1 MYHAIVRR
9 KLKKAFEAINAGDY
23 SGIVAQFAAQH
34 RHAMYGHHAL
44 AGERRSL
51 QSTTRWYERL
61 KRLLPDLRFEIQSI
75 AVTGW
80 PWDTRALVSWTDGFT
95 LPDGSRGNNQGV
107 HELRLAWGKVVA
119 LEVHCD
125 TAKLEAYC
133 ARMNQLGLVEAAAA
147 PITDV
152 EAVQLA

>member
-1 MYHAIVRR
+1 MYHFIVRR
-9 KLKKAFEAINAGDY
+9 KLRRSFRDLNAGRY
-23 SGIVAQFAAQH
+23 GVIVSQFASQH
-34 RHAMYGHHAL
+34 SHTMFGRHALG
-44 AGERRSL
+44 GQRRSL
-51 QSTTRWYERL
+51 ASTREWYARL
-61 KRLLPDLRFEIQSI
+61 QRLLPDLRFEIQSI

-147 PITDV
+147 PITEE
-152 EAVQLA
+152 EAARLA